1 MYNTIKNPLTGR
13 KVNIKSS
20 LGKKILKAFLSES
33 NVQNGG
39 ISFKNRKGDFLHHI
53 GTDEG
58 DNAITACS
66 ACTMMALGLPD
77 EIVNDVSIIH
87 QANLIIKRAEKNPEE
102 VGINMQQLNGVLNN
116 LNRSINPNLTS
127 NIYIWGKAAFPNG
140 NVLCVLDKNFIG
152 KREEPGQLQGT
163 MYSTQEGG
171 QDLIFLPFSGPPN
184 PESDPTYGPMIN
196 AALGNIFNNLN
207 NGSSAIL
214 WLMYKQGTY
223 DLGHVIGISKSY
235 NGNPYLIDAQ
245 QKDRPPYKG
254 FWQGEEGIIEYFSK
268 VPMISFFA
276 TFIIRF
282 A

>member
-87 QANLIIKRAEKNPEE
+87 QANLIINVAKKLIIGTFEKYSIIPSSPCQNPLY
-102 VGINMQQLNGVLNN
+102 GGLSFCCA
-116 LNRSINPNLTS
+116 SIR
-127 NIYIWGKAAFPNG
+127 YGFP
-140 NVLCVLDKNFIG
+140 L
-152 KREEPGQLQGT
+152 
-163 MYSTQEGG
+163 
-171 QDLIFLPFSGPPN
+171 
-184 PESDPTYGPMIN
+184 
-196 AALGNIFNNLN
+196 
-207 NGSSAIL
+207 
-214 WLMYKQGTY
+214 
-223 DLGHVIGISKSY
+223 
-235 NGNPYLIDAQ
+235 
-245 QKDRPPYKG
+245 
-254 FWQGEEGIIEYFSK
+254 
-268 VPMISFFA
+268 
-276 TFIIRF
+276 
-282 A
+282 

>member
-58 DNAITACS
+58 DNALTACS

-127 NIYIWGKAAFPNG
+127 NIYIWGKAAFPHG
-140 NVLCVLDKNFIG
+140 NVLCVLDKKFMEH
-152 KREEPGQLQGT
+152 R
-163 MYSTQEGG
+163 
-171 QDLIFLPFSGPPN
+171 FLPRGIVRN
-184 PESDPTYGPMIN
+184 REITESTVKFAYLVGERCLIVN
-196 AALGNIFNNLN
+196 WLLALLALA
-207 NGSSAIL
+207 SL
-214 WLMYKQGTY
+214 RL
-223 DLGHVIGISKSY
+223 
-235 NGNPYLIDAQ
+235 
-245 QKDRPPYKG
+245 
-254 FWQGEEGIIEYFSK
+254 
-268 VPMISFFA
+268 
-276 TFIIRF
+276 
-282 A
+282 